1 MPCTSDCCS
10 SSQPGPHTT
19 ARYRKVLWAA
29 LAINFGMFIIEI
41 VMSARS
47 GSVSLMSDSL
57 DFLGDAGNYLISL
70 LVLSMALHHRARA
83 SLLKGATMAAFGT
96 WVLLTTLYQF
106 WAGSLPNYHE
116 MSIVGVLA
124 LLANVTA
131 AALLY
136 TFREGDSNMRG
147 VWICSRNDAIGS
159 RRRVPDQQQPA
170 GPAGGTGPVR
180 SGAQGCQHHHPP
192 GPPGAAGN
200 GRRFRALSPGQRVP
214 ALQTLSPSK
223 EPPESEGI
231 AWVPG
236 RQPRPSPDGPGK
248 SRRCPKRKAA
258 HRCESSQSMRRFS
271 G

>member
-29 LAINFGMFIIEI
+29 LAIIEI

-147 VWICSRNDAIGS
+147 VWICSRNDAIGNLL
-159 RRRVPDQQQPA
+159 VIA
-170 GPAGGTGPVR
+170 AAGGVYLTNSNLPDLLV
-180 SGAQGCQHHHPP
+180 AL
-192 GPPGAAGN
+192 
-200 GRRFRALSPGQRVP
+200 ALS
-214 ALQTLSPSK
+214 ALALKGASTIIRQARQELRATADTS
-223 EPPESEGI
+223 
-231 AWVPG
+231 G
-236 RQPRPSPDGPGK
+236 R
-248 SRRCPKRKAA
+248 
-258 HRCESSQSMRRFS
+258 
-271 G
+271 

>member
-83 SLLKGATMAAFGT
+83 SLLKGATMAAFGA

-116 MSIVGVLA
+116 MSI
-124 LLANVTA
+124 VTA

-147 VWICSRNDAIGS
+147 VWICSRNDAIGNLL
-159 RRRVPDQQQPA
+159 VIA
-170 GPAGGTGPVR
+170 AAGGVYL
-180 SGAQGCQHHHPP
+180 SGSNLPDLLVAL
-192 GPPGAAGN
+192 
-200 GRRFRALSPGQRVP
+200 ALS
-214 ALQTLSPSK
+214 ALALKGAST
-223 EPPESEGI
+223 I
-231 AWVPG
+231 I
-236 RQPRPSPDGPGK
+236 RQARQELRATAD
-248 SRRCPKRKAA
+248 A
-258 HRCESSQSMRRFS
+258 
-271 G
+271 

>member
-136 TFREGDSNMRG
+136 AFREGDSNMRG
-147 VWICSRNDAIGS
+147 VWICSRNDAIGNLL
-159 RRRVPDQQQPA
+159 VIA
-170 GPAGGTGPVR
+170 AAGGVYLSSSNLPDLLV
-180 SGAQGCQHHHPP
+180 AL
-192 GPPGAAGN
+192 
-200 GRRFRALSPGQRVP
+200 ALSGL
-214 ALQTLSPSK
+214 ALKGASTIIRQARQELRATADTS
-223 EPPESEGI
+223 
-231 AWVPG
+231 G
-236 RQPRPSPDGPGK
+236 R
-248 SRRCPKRKAA
+248 
-258 HRCESSQSMRRFS
+258 
-271 G
+271 

>member
-147 VWICSRNDAIGS
+147 VWICSRNDAIGNLL
-159 RRRVPDQQQPA
+159 VIAAAGPDQQQPA

-180 SGAQGCQHHHPP
+180 TGAQGGQHHHPP

-200 GRRFRALSPGQRVP
+200 GRRLKAS
-214 ALQTLSPSK
+214 
-223 EPPESEGI
+223 
-231 AWVPG
+231 G
-236 RQPRPSPDGPGK
+236 RS
-248 SRRCPKRKAA
+248 PKRKAA

>member
-1 MPCTSDCCS
+1 
-10 SSQPGPHTT
+10 
-19 ARYRKVLWAA
+19 
-29 LAINFGMFIIEI
+29 MFIIEI

-147 VWICSRNDAIGS
+147 VWICSRNDAIGNLL
-159 RRRVPDQQQPA
+159 VIA
-170 GPAGGTGPVR
+170 AAGGVFLTNSNLPDLLV
-180 SGAQGCQHHHPP
+180 AL
-192 GPPGAAGN
+192 
-200 GRRFRALSPGQRVP
+200 ALS
-214 ALQTLSPSK
+214 ALALKGASTIIRQARQELRATADTS
-223 EPPESEGI
+223 
-231 AWVPG
+231 G
-236 RQPRPSPDGPGK
+236 R
-248 SRRCPKRKAA
+248 
-258 HRCESSQSMRRFS
+258 
-271 G
+271 

>member
-147 VWICSRNDAIGS
+147 VWICSRNDAIGNLL
-159 RRRVPDQQQPA
+159 VIA
-170 GPAGGTGPVR
+170 AAGGVYLTNSNLPDLLV
-180 SGAQGCQHHHPP
+180 AL
-192 GPPGAAGN
+192 
-200 GRRFRALSPGQRVP
+200 ALSALALKGASTIIRQARQELRAPAAALTPGG
-214 ALQTLSPSK
+214 T
-223 EPPESEGI
+223 
-231 AWVPG
+231 
-236 RQPRPSPDGPGK
+236 
-248 SRRCPKRKAA
+248 PKTNAA
-258 HRCESSQSMRRFS
+258 QRCESPQSMRRFS

>member
-106 WAGSLPNYHE
+106 WSGSLPNYHE

-147 VWICSRNDAIGS
+147 VWICSRNDAIGNLLVTNS
-159 RRRVPDQQQPA
+159 NLPDLLVA
-170 GPAGGTGPVR
+170 L
-180 SGAQGCQHHHPP
+180 
-192 GPPGAAGN
+192 
-200 GRRFRALSPGQRVP
+200 ALS
-214 ALQTLSPSK
+214 ALALKGASTIIRQARQELRATADTS
-223 EPPESEGI
+223 
-231 AWVPG
+231 G
-236 RQPRPSPDGPGK
+236 R
-248 SRRCPKRKAA
+248 
-258 HRCESSQSMRRFS
+258 
-271 G
+271 

>member
-106 WAGSLPNYHE
+106 WSGSLPNYHE

-147 VWICSRNDAIGS
+147 VWICSRTIIRQARQELRATAD
-159 RRRVPDQQQPA
+159 
-170 GPAGGTGPVR
+170 T
-180 SGAQGCQHHHPP
+180 SG
-192 GPPGAAGN
+192 
-200 GRRFRALSPGQRVP
+200 R
-214 ALQTLSPSK
+214 
-223 EPPESEGI
+223 
-231 AWVPG
+231 
-236 RQPRPSPDGPGK
+236 
-248 SRRCPKRKAA
+248 
-258 HRCESSQSMRRFS
+258 
-271 G
+271 